1 MFIPR
6 QTVVENQFCKYQA
19 QTATAAAGV
28 GGVVA
33 YAGAVVHLVSAA
45 SNQEAIVAAYS
56 TFAAKPTGAD
66 LAPFGFLMQK
76 VKTGYHQV
84 HPTGFYMPGD
94 LGSSDVIAQPSYDG
108 SGNINGTVAT
118 PAGVAHLGIWETT
131 HYVCAHTANVVADGD
146 HMKPGQ
152 SLYVAANNGSKV
164 TNDDTAAGDDSLNYE
179 NLIDTVVVAKVVTG
193 ASAGQCSSNIANTTL
208 YPIRIK
214 ILI

>member
-33 YAGAVVHLVSAA
+33 YAGAVLYLSSTAT
-45 SNQEAIVAAYS
+45 NQEAIVAAYS
-56 TFAAKPTGAD
+56 TYAAKPSVASEQV
-66 LAPFGFLMQK
+66 PFGFSMQK

-108 SGNINGTVAT
+108 SGNVNGTVAT
-118 PAGVAHLGIWETT
+118 PVGVAHLGIWETT
-131 HYVCAHTANVVADGD
+131 HYVCKNTANVVGSSDG
-146 HMKPGQ
+146 MLPGQ
-152 SLYVAANNGSKV
+152 NLYAACNNASKV
-164 TNDDTAAGDDSLNYE
+164 TNVSDVASGDTLNYE
-179 NLIDTVVVAKVVTG
+179 ALVSTVVARVVTG
-193 ASAGQCSSNIANTTL
+193 ASADQCSSNIANSTL

-214 ILI
+214 LLV

>member
-6 QTVVENQFCKYQA
+6 QTVVENQYCKYQA
-19 QTATAAAGV
+19 QTATAAAGI

-33 YAGAVVHLVSAA
+33 YAGAVVHLVAA
-45 SNQEAIVAAYS
+45 ATNQEAIVAAYS
-56 TFAAKPTGAD
+56 TYAAKPSDSD

-94 LGSSDVIAQPSYDG
+94 LGSSDVIAQPSYNG
-108 SGNINGTVAT
+108 SGAVTGTVAT

-131 HYVCAHTANVVADGD
+131 HYVCAHSANVVSDGN

-152 SLYVAANNGSKV
+152 SLYVATNNASKV
-164 TNDDTAAGDDSLNYE
+164 TNVSTASSGDSLDYE

-193 ASAGQCSSNIANTTL
+193 ASAGQCSANIANTTL

-214 ILI
+214 LLV